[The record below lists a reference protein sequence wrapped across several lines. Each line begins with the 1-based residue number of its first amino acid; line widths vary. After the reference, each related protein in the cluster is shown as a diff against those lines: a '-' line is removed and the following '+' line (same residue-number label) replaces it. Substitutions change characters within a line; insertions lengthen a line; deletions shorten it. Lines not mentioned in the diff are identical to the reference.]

1 MPCLTPSDIKKSG
14 RGDFAGISHH
24 LGLEETAWQLREAA
38 RAFVNRS
45 DGNFANRRR
54 ALVAAMAEE
63 TGRVGRRR
71 RRSGFLTGRRQTDR
85 SRAGWR
91 AMAMAPT
98 AIIPG
103 GNAALRIRSARR
115 PHWPICSSCGIQ
127 SVWRTKM
134 DYTKQRK
141 LVQRLVDLT
150 RVGSI
155 DWKPSTQANMFQVS
169 FQESTLRIG
178 LKEGRRQEDEGIMI
192 QLVTGDGV
200 VVESFTNVDLQP
212 NHTCI
217 NPQPWFRIMMD
228 LFEEARRRALGADRE
243 IHERVINEILSGLDV
258 LTLTPRPTAIEKRLA
273 PTQRREPPFE
283 SQMHAIS
290 MDSLAS
296 PDRLKEYGDPPEYGG
311 GLRYAC

>member
-1 MPCLTPSDIKKSG
+1 MPECRIISDSRRPLGGFGKRRGLSSIARTGVLLTVG
-14 RGDFAGISHH
+14 FA
-24 LGLEETAWQLREAA
+24 R
-38 RAFVNRS
+38 
-45 DGNFANRRR
+45 RRR

-71 RRSGFLTGRRQTDR
+71 RRSGFPAGRRRTDR
-85 SRAGWR
+85 SWAGWR

-98 AIIPG
+98 AIISDG
-103 GNAALRIRSARR
+103 SAALRIRSARR
-115 PHWPICSSCGIQ
+115 SHWPICSSCGTQ
-127 SVWRTKM
+127 SVWRTTM

-150 RVGSI
+150 WVDSI

-178 LKEGRRQEDEGIMI
+178 LKEGRWQDDVGIMI
-192 QLVTGDGV
+192 QFVTGDGV

-212 NHTCI
+212 KHTCI

-258 LTLTPRPTAIEKRLA
+258 LTLTPRPAAIEKRL
-273 PTQRREPPFE
+273 PTT
-283 SQMHAIS
+283 
-290 MDSLAS
+290 
-296 PDRLKEYGDPPEYGG
+296 
-311 GLRYAC
+311 